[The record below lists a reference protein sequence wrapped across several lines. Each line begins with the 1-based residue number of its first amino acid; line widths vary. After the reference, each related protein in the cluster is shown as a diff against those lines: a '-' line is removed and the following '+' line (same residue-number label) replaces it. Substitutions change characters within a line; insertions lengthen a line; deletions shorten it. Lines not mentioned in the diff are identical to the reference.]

1 MEGIRGYGRYYEIG
15 FEEVFLIQI
24 DLNPNNRKDRIL
36 KMKKKTFYQTNIFWQ
51 LFCFILLGIFITCF
65 IVGVRLV
72 IGIIRNGLGEH
83 TADIIISIV
92 LLILYFTATF
102 LILRLFI
109 RLEHNNIHLTNEKI
123 YMKDDW
129 NNKKNK
135 IQYDSEVRFV
145 DIESVDI
152 IWTKKNSK
160 NESIRSRLIS
170 SFVEKPY
177 LSIRNKKGEV
187 INFCVMYVS
196 KKDVVKMIDEVRI
209 RMKNVGNDTNILK
222 EDEVLIKMNR
232 KNLHG

>member
-1 MEGIRGYGRYYEIG
+1 
-15 FEEVFLIQI
+15 
-24 DLNPNNRKDRIL
+24 
-36 KMKKKTFYQTNIFWQ
+36 
-51 LFCFILLGIFITCF
+51 
-65 IVGVRLV
+65 
-72 IGIIRNGLGEH
+72 
-83 TADIIISIV
+83 
-92 LLILYFTATF
+92 
-102 LILRLFI
+102 
-109 RLEHNNIHLTNEKI
+109 
-123 YMKDDW
+123 MKDDW

-135 IQYDSEVRFV
+135 IQYYSEVRFV

-160 NESIRSRLIS
+160 DESIRSRLIS

-222 EDEVLIKMNR
+222 ENEVLIKMNR